1 MQKRQV
7 FYGIAAG
14 IVCVGYY
21 LVFYLIEKKLFF
33 HPWVYWSSWLPF
45 LGLMV
50 FATLRDRKMVEGPY
64 ALRQALKTCF
74 SVFVIG
80 SAIFQCFYY
89 ILFNF
94 ADPSLVQIQ
103 QEVIRESLEY
113 YRANLGDRVVGQL
126 EQGAAADRLKYGLG
140 TAVQSFARS
149 AIGGFIVSLALA
161 FALKKE

>member
-1 MQKRQV
+1 
-7 FYGIAAG
+7 
-14 IVCVGYY
+14 
-21 LVFYLIEKKLFF
+21 
-33 HPWVYWSSWLPF
+33 
-45 LGLMV
+45 
-50 FATLRDRKMVEGPY
+50 
-64 ALRQALKTCF
+64 
-74 SVFVIG
+74 
-80 SAIFQCFYY
+80 
-89 ILFNF
+89 LFNF